1 MDKKIE
7 HLKMIQE
14 IIVRMNTNSF
24 QIKGWAISVVSAL
37 LALYV
42 NSNIIDYIFIA
53 IIPTIVFWILDAYYL
68 QQERKYRAL
77 YNDIISLS
85 GEDNDIEMFSMS
97 IERYNT
103 CQYCIFKAMLSLT
116 LVPIYL
122 ILGLSMIFFGLIV
135 K

>member
-1 MDKKIE
+1 MDNKIE

-42 NSNIIDYIFIA
+42 NSGTVDYIFIA
-53 IIPTIVFWILDAYYL
+53 IIPTMIFWLLDAYYL

-77 YNDIISLS
+77 YNDIINLS
-85 GEDNDIEMFSMS
+85 EEHTDIGMFSMS

-103 CQYCIFKAMLSLT
+103 CQYCIIKAMLSLT

-122 ILGLSMIFFGLIV
+122 VLGLSMLFIGLIL